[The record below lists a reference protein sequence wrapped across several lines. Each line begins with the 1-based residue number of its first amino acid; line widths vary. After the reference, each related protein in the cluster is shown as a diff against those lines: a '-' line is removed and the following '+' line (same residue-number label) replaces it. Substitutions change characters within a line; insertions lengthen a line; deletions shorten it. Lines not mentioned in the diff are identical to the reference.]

1 MSDNGVSRVS
11 AGGAPA
17 LTLRDLSK
25 TFEGQAALRQASLE
39 LQSGEIHALLGQNGS
54 GKSTLIKILAGYH
67 HPDPGS
73 DAFLFGAKV
82 ELGPHMAHE
91 SRARLRFIH
100 QDLGLIDSLSV
111 ADNMSLVG
119 TYPGRGWLSDRA
131 HVRWAQAILDSYDV
145 DVDAAA
151 AVGELGL
158 AARTLVAVVRAV
170 HFGPETDS
178 ILVLDEPT
186 AALAE
191 SDKLLLFNLLRHVRE
206 RGQTVL
212 YVTHLLQE
220 VFELADRV
228 TILRNGA
235 VVAARPVEGLD
246 HDALVELILGRKLD
260 ALYPVHEEH
269 PGAPVLEVE
278 HLCGGNLR
286 DLSLSV
292 RAGEIVGVVGLV
304 GSGVE
309 DVPHL
314 LFGSRKRDGGA
325 VRVSGRDVPRDSAS
339 AAIKAGIAF
348 SPGERKRLALVQDWS
363 VRENI
368 TLPRIDGRGPFK
380 WLSARHEGRDV
391 APYMRSYAVDPPDPE
406 KRVATLSGG
415 NQQKVVI
422 ARWMR
427 RGADVFLLEEPTAG
441 VDVGAKRAIYDAL
454 LQAAASGSAIVL
466 STSDFDEAA
475 SMCDRVLVLRGGA
488 LGASVPRAEA
498 SSDRLLSEAI
508 TTSAGKDS
516 VDV

>member
-1 MSDNGVSRVS
+1 MSDTTSSGVS
-11 AGGAPA
+11 AGGKPA
-17 LTLRDLSK
+17 LILRDLSK
-25 TFEGQAALRQASLE
+25 TFEGQPALRQVSLA

-73 DAFLFGAKV
+73 DASLFGARI

-91 SRARLRFIH
+91 SRAHLRFIH
-100 QDLGLIDSLSV
+100 QDLGLIDNLSV
-111 ADNMSLVG
+111 AENLWLVG
-119 TYPGRGWLSDRA
+119 TYPRRFWLSDRA
-131 HVRWAQAILDSYDV
+131 HVRWAQAILDSYGV
-145 DVDAAA
+145 TVDATVT
-151 AVGELGL
+151 VGELGL

-170 HFGPETDS
+170 HFAPATDS

-191 SDKLLLFNLLRHVRE
+191 ADKLLLFDLLRQVRN

-228 TILRNGA
+228 TILRNGG
-235 VVAARPVEGLD
+235 VVAARPVAGLD
-246 HDALVELILGRKLD
+246 HDSLVELILGRKLE
-260 ALYPVHEEH
+260 ALYPEHEDS
-269 PGAPVLEVE
+269 PGAAVLEVE
-278 HLCGGNLR
+278 HLRGGNLR

-292 RAGEIVGVVGLV
+292 RAGEIVGVVGLA
-304 GSGVE
+304 GSGVDE
-309 DVPHL
+309 VPHL
-314 LFGSRKRDGGA
+314 IFGSRKRDGGA
-325 VRVSGRDVPRDSAS
+325 VRVSGHDVPRDSAS

-348 SPGERKRLALVQDWS
+348 SPGERKRLALLQDWS

-368 TLPRIDGRGPFK
+368 TLPRIDGRGAFK
-380 WLSARHEGRDV
+380 WLSARMEGRDV
-391 APYMRSYAVDPPDPE
+391 APYMRFYAVEPADPE
-406 KRVATLSGG
+406 RRVATLSGG

-427 RGADVFLLEEPTAG
+427 RGARVFLLQEPTAG

-454 LQAAASGSAIVL
+454 IQAAASGSAILL

-475 SMCDRVLVLRGGA
+475 SMCDRVLVLRGGM
-488 LGASVPRAEA
+488 LGASVSRAEA
-498 SSDRLLSEAI
+498 SSDRLLGEAI
-508 TTSAGKDS
+508 ATSVGKDS
-516 VDV
+516 IDA